1 MTAPTTFRA
10 GDSVTWT
17 EDLPAYPASA
27 GWVLKYKLLF
37 AAGTAS
43 AFAAVAAGDAHAV
56 TLAGSTTAGWAAGA
70 ATLVSWVEKGA
81 DRVTLDQQAVTIQPD
96 LAAAATFD
104 GRSQATK
111 GLADAKAALAAYVA
125 GGKAH
130 VAEYDIAGRRLKF
143 RSADEIV
150 TLIDFYEREVAG
162 ERALAAV
169 LQGGTPGRVYARF

>member
-17 EDLPAYPASA
+17 EDLPAYPASS

-43 AFAAVAAGDAHAV
+43 AFTATASGDAHAV
-56 TLAGSTTAGWAAGA
+56 SLAGTTTAGWAAGA

-81 DRVTLDQQAVTIQPD
+81 ERITLAQQAVTIQPD
-96 LAAAATFD
+96 LAVASTFD
-104 GRSQATK
+104 GRSQAVK

-130 VAEYDIAGRRLKF
+130 VAEYDIAGRRMKF
-143 RSADEIV
+143 RSSKEI
-150 TLIDFYEREVAG
+150 TDLIDFYEREAAG

-169 LQGGTPGRVYARF
+169 LQGGSPGRVYARF

>member
-37 AAGTAS
+37 ASGTAS
-43 AFAAVAAGDAHAV
+43 AFTAAASGAAHVVTVAK
-56 TLAGSTTAGWAAGA
+56 TTTAAWVAGA
-70 ATLVSWVEKGA
+70 ATLVSWIEKGS
-81 DRVTLDQQAVTIQPD
+81 DRATLDQQTVTIQPD

-104 GRSQATK
+104 GRSQAVK

-125 GGKAH
+125 GGKGH
-130 VAEYDIAGRRLKF
+130 VAEYDIGGRRMKF
-143 RSADEIV
+143 RDASGIV
-150 TLIDFYEREVAG
+150 ALIDFYEREVAG

-169 LQGGTPGRVYARF
+169 QQGGSPGRVYVRF